1 MALKNKFIEKIF
13 GGDEKAFEAK
23 KAANYRELKLAWY
36 NFVADLCDSGAF
48 SATEIRYFDILLAT
62 PI

>member
-23 KAANYRELKLAWY
+23 KR
-36 NFVADLCDSGAF
+36 
-48 SATEIRYFDILLAT
+48 LLTAS
-62 PI
+62 